1 MKNTNDN
8 AIMKRVLYSSPEAF
22 VLDIRSEG
30 VLCYSPTGVSAEKI
44 EWGTEINDYE
54 QIF

>member
-1 MKNTNDN
+1 MKKTNDN
-8 AIMKRVLYSSPEAF
+8 AIMKRVSYSSPEAF

-30 VLCYSPTGVSAEKI
+30 VLCYSPTGVSAEDI
-44 EWGTEINDYE
+44 TLGNEIDHYE